1 MKKIHRWG
9 KKHVDTRDW
18 KSYNE
23 HLIRRGEYFINPTF
37 LDTWVQELEDMNI
50 GKVGQPFQCPNSM
63 IEFLTIMKCKGF
75 DYRSL
80 EGILRG
86 FSKMLGGFPV
96 ISFCQIRRRIIKL
109 SPTFSTNDE
118 DLVVGVDG
126 SGMKVTNRGDWIRY
140 KWKVKRGWIKVV
152 ILGDIKG
159 NIIDL
164 RIGNENLDERAA
176 GRGMIRKNRK
186 NIKKVLGDG
195 LHDCENTFNLC
206 EKLNVQTGIK
216 IRKNAVAKGLGRRP
230 REVRSYQELGYDEWA
245 NQNEYGLRW
254 PATEGI
260 FSAVKRIFGESVMSH
275 KKRFMYHEVRLKFW
289 SYQQLR
295 GV

>member
-1 MKKIHRWG
+1 MSQKHRWG
-9 KKHVDTRDW
+9 QKFIDKRDW

-23 HLIRRGEYFINPTF
+23 HLIQRGEYFINPAF
-37 LDTWVQELEDMNI
+37 LDTWIHELEEMNG
-50 GKVGQPFQCPNSM
+50 GKIGQPFRCPNSM
-63 IEFLTIMKCKGF
+63 IEFLAIMKCKGF

-86 FSKMLGGFPV
+86 FSEMLGGFPV
-96 ISFCQIRRRIIKL
+96 ISFSQIRRRIL
-109 SPTFSTNDE
+109 TLTPSFDTNSK

-152 ILGDIKG
+152 LLGDING

-176 GRGMIRKNRK
+176 SRGMIRKNRK

-195 LHDCENTFNLC
+195 LHDVENTFNLC
-206 EKLNVQTGIK
+206 EKLNIQTGIK

-230 REVRSYQELGYDEWA
+230 REVRMYQELGYDEWA

-289 SYQQLR
+289 AYQQLR
-295 GV
+295 NV

>member
-9 KKHVDTRDW
+9 NKYADTRDW

-37 LDTWVQELEDMNI
+37 LDTWSQELSIMNE
-50 GKVGQPFQCPNSM
+50 GKVGQPFICPNSV
-63 IEFLTIMKCKGF
+63 IEFLAIFKSKGF

-80 EGILRG
+80 QGILRG
-86 FSKMLGGFPV
+86 FSKILDGFPV
-96 ISFCQIRRRIIKL
+96 ISFSQIRRRILAL
-109 SPTFSTNDE
+109 SPSFNTNDE

-126 SGMKVTNRGDWIRY
+126 TGIKVTNRGDWIRY
-140 KWKVKRGWIKVV
+140 KWKVKRGWIKIVL
-152 ILGDIKG
+152 LGDVHG

-164 RIGNENLDERAA
+164 RAGNENLDERAA
-176 GRGMIRKNRK
+176 GRGMICKNRK
-186 NIKKVLGDG
+186 TITMVLGDG
-195 LHDCENTFNLC
+195 LHDCEDTFNLC
-206 EKLNVQTGIK
+206 EKLNIQTGIK
-216 IRKNAVAKGLGRRP
+216 IRKNAVPKGLGRRP
-230 REVRSYQELGYDEWA
+230 REVRSYQELGYETWA
-245 NQNEYGLRW
+245 NHNKYGLRW

-275 KKRFMYHEVRLKFW
+275 KKRFMYHEARLKFW

-295 GV
+295 SV